1 MNTSTARIL
10 ALVAILCVSALAL
23 TTAVSAQAGASTAV
37 ELTPSN
43 QTVAPGSAVTYDVVA
58 TNAPDGIQSYGF
70 TVSTTDTPTAT
81 ISDASFGGS
90 PAGST
95 GNINVAAD
103 NSFVAVTGGFAGISA
118 GTDVVLGTV
127 TVKGNATGTADLNV
141 TVNNLIDSNN
151 AEMTVTSLN
160 NATVTTG
167 SIGPGDVTGDGNPA
181 LDPDGD
187 GLYEDVNG
195 DSVAN
200 STDVQALK
208 SYVNTSGTDL
218 GFDFDGDGDLDLDDA
233 QSLST
238 EVGSSSGTS
247 PGSGGSQVVTFTP
260 TQQTVAAGG
269 TTTYEIVLTSA
280 PDGVSTYAYTVT
292 SDDANTATLTDFSFG
307 GSPSPST
314 RSASFSSTNETLTV
328 SGGLAGISAGSNV
341 TLGTVTVAGNNTGST
356 NIGLSLT
363 TLLDGNND
371 NVNANI
377 QNGTVTVQAGPGDL
391 TGDGRPA
398 TDPDS
403 DGVYEDIN
411 GDGSAD
417 LRDLQP
423 FFNLVK
429 PGGSPLSSPRFVDFN
444 GDGSAG
450 LRDLQPFFNE
460 VRP

>member
-43 QTVAPGSAVTYDVVA
+43 QTVAPGSAVSYNVVA
-58 TNAPDGIQSYGF
+58 TNAPDGISSYGF

-90 PAGST
+90 PSGST
-95 GNINVAAD
+95 RNINLAAD

-118 GTDVVLGTV
+118 GTNVVLGTV

-141 TVNNLIDSNN
+141 TVNNLFDSNN
-151 AEMTVTSLN
+151 AEMTLTSLN

-167 SIGPGDVTGDGNPA
+167 SIGPGDVTGNGNIA

-208 SYVNTSGTDL
+208 SYVNTSGRDL

-233 QSLST
+233 QALSN
-238 EVGSSSGTS
+238 EVSSSSGTS
-247 PGSGGSQVVTFTP
+247 PGSGGSQVVTFTR

-269 TTTYEIVLTSA
+269 TATYEIVLTSA

-292 SDDANTATLTDFSFG
+292 SGDANTATLTDFTFS
-307 GSPSPST
+307 GSP
-314 RSASFSSTNETLTV
+314 TLTNLNYGTNNATL
-328 SGGLAGISAGSNV
+328 SATGSFAGISAGSNV
-341 TLGTVTVAGNNTGST
+341 TLGTVTVTGNNTGAT
-356 NIGLSLT
+356 NLDLT
-363 TLLDGNND
+363 VTQLLDTKNN
-371 NVNANI
+371 NLNPSV

-391 TGDGRPA
+391 TGDGQPA
-398 TDPDS
+398 TDPDN

-411 GDGSAD
+411 GDGKAD